1 MALMFF
7 IICIVNFVD
16 LLVVAARKEMCL
28 TSEIKNRD
36 LEFVKASHDIR
47 ASLAGITGM
56 VEMSINDLPQGSE
69 LAKNLKIVKSRSLH
83 LFVFHYCYPL
93 WLCSS
98 CTRLYIYRHTYTFDS
113 HELLFVYMHT

>member
-7 IICIVNFVD
+7 VICIVNFVD

-28 TSEIKNRD
+28 TTEIKNRD

-69 LAKNLKIVKSRSLH
+69 LAKNLKKVKSRSEDLKSKLLLVSYLASNH
-83 LFVFHYCYPL
+83 TNVTSCLFLSVTMKL
-93 WLCSS
+93 
-98 CTRLYIYRHTYTFDS
+98 IYNF
-113 HELLFVYMHT
+113 F